1 MYCNKCGNE
10 IPDESIFCNK
20 CGSKIITGANE
31 DVFSRLK
38 KLNSKLLVFG
48 LAGVLI
54 IGVIIAI
61 VIFFNNPISKFKG
74 AIKDNKYM
82 EASKIYNE
90 KIKGNTSNE
99 NEIISS

>member
-1 MYCNKCGNE
+1 MW
-10 IPDESIFCNK
+10 F
-20 CGSKIITGANE
+20 KIITGANE

-61 VIFFNNPISKFKG
+61 VIFLIILSQNSKVH
-74 AIKDNKYM
+74 
-82 EASKIYNE
+82 
-90 KIKGNTSNE
+90 
-99 NEIISS
+99 